1 MIPFELLEPR
11 TLPEAL
17 GMLADD
23 DTAVRPIGGGTAL
36 MLMMKASVFVPR
48 RLVSLRG
55 LGEALGR
62 IELDAEGALCLG
74 GTATLA
80 ALEASDLVRAHAP
93 VITRA
98 LPHLSNVRVRHVA
111 TVGGAL
117 AHADPH
123 MDLPTILAALDARV
137 RIAGP
142 AGHRTLPVDELIT
155 GYYET
160 ALARNEIITGVTI
173 PAASAGKAAYIKCT
187 TRAADDWPALGVAV
201 NLACSAGRID
211 AARVV
216 IGAATD
222 KPTRVSG
229 AEAALRGAT
238 FSGSTLD
245 HAVTEAV
252 RDAVAR
258 EVAYTSDAQGSA
270 AYKRQLAR
278 VHIVRTL
285 TAALEG

>member
-1 MIPFELLEPR
+1 LIPFELLEPR

-55 LGEALGR
+55 LGEALGG
-62 IELDAEGALCLG
+62 ITLDATGALCLG
-74 GTATLA
+74 STATLS
-80 ALEASDLVRAHAP
+80 ALEQSDLVRAHAP

-98 LPHLSNVRVRHVA
+98 MPHLSNVRVRHVA

-123 MDLPTILAALDARV
+123 MDLPTILTCLDARV
-137 RIAGP
+137 AIAGP
-142 AGHRTLPVDELIT
+142 GGNRELAVDELIT

-160 ALARNEIITGVTI
+160 SLGRNEIITGVKI
-173 PAASAGKAAYIKCT
+173 AAAPTRKAAYVKCT

-201 NLACSAGRID
+201 SLLCSGGRID
-211 AARVV
+211 AARLV

-222 KPTRVSG
+222 KPTRVPA
-229 AEAALRGAT
+229 AEAALEGAA
-238 FSGSTLD
+238 FAGGTLAAGVVD
-245 HAVTEAV
+245 TV

-258 EVAYTSDAQGSA
+258 EVDYTSDTQGSA

-278 VHIVRTL
+278 VHVVRAL
-285 TAALEG
+285 TAALEA